1 MKKILITIIA
11 VVGVQNF
18 VHLHAQTAIYVQPKN
33 GEQIAFPLSEK
44 PKITFNG
51 QTMNVH
57 SGISTPQSFALSDV
71 QNLSFKKTDETR
83 VADVMAQEQLQVYP
97 NPVNDE
103 LRITNYELRMGDVVE
118 MFDMNGKRVYV
129 APVGALHAT
138 PLPAGNQITINVSHL
153 PAGMYVVKIGNRS
166 AKIVKQ

>member
-57 SGISTPQSFALSDV
+57 SGISTPQSH
-71 QNLSFKKTDETR
+71 
-83 VADVMAQEQLQVYP
+83 P
-97 NPVNDE
+97 N
-103 LRITNYELRMGDVVE
+103 
-118 MFDMNGKRVYV
+118 
-129 APVGALHAT
+129 H
-138 PLPAGNQITINVSHL
+138 SH
-153 PAGMYVVKIGNRS
+153 
-166 AKIVKQ
+166 